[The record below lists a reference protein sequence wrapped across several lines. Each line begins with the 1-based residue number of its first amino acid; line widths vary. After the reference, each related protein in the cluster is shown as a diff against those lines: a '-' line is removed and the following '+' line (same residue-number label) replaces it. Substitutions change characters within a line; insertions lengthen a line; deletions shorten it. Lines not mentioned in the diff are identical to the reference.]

1 MAARRWISIVD
12 IVVAVV
18 ALVAIVLPARP
29 LEGTSAARGDDHARF
44 ALAAAEAR
52 TRVRPDDGA
61 VVDDLARRF
70 VDAGELDF
78 AVEAPA
84 AASQVMRSSPT
95 RWLALYATAKSWG
108 ELREVKEASEW
119 ADRAW
124 SACQDAGPACPPW
137 QGVRVELYAKHLE
150 AGLASGID
158 PKVDPDGF
166 RKAGENALHIVHLSP
181 NPLITPAPTAPAGS
195 GGSGSGSAPSPS
207 PNP

>member
-18 ALVAIVLPARP
+18 ALVAIFLPARP
-29 LEGTSAARGDDHARF
+29 LEGTSAAKGDDHARF

-61 VVDDLARRF
+61 AVDELARRF

-84 AASQVMRSSPT
+84 AASQAMRASPT
-95 RWLALYATAKSWG
+95 RWRALYATAKSWG

-137 QGVRVELYAKHLE
+137 EGVRVELYAKHLE

-166 RKAGENALHIVHLSP
+166 RKAGEKALHLVHLTS
-181 NPLITPAPTAPAGS
+181 NPLTAPAPAPAPAGS
-195 GGSGSGSAPSPS
+195 GSSAAPAPSPA
-207 PNP
+207 P